1 MGIIG
6 FNNEDRVYTNVER
19 AGEASVLIKA
29 GESRNRHKCQTE
41 AKEQG
46 REVFT
51 LLRLLAEED
60 TWKHTTR
67 DCKDSFALH
76 LPSKSQE
83 SCSHW
88 KVIIQNH
95 IGKEILGNIFSRL
108 KRGDVKMLL
117 H

>member
-6 FNNEDRVYTNVER
+6 FNNEDRVHTNVER
-19 AGEASVLIKA
+19 AGEASVLMIKA

-60 TWKHTTR
+60 TGSTPQGIAR
-67 DCKDSFALH
+67 SH
-76 LPSKSQE
+76 LLCIYLLNRK
-83 SCSHW
+83 
-88 KVIIQNH
+88 KVVLT
-95 IGKEILGNIFSRL
+95 GKL
-108 KRGDVKMLL
+108 
-117 H
+117 